1 MILGAIGGWMQ
12 DALDNS
18 AVGRLMHGP
27 TDVGELRPSTAA
39 ELAVVVRSGLRES
52 SHIGAAV
59 VLDPAGATLAEHG
72 DADALLYPRSTMK
85 FFQAMAVRRA
95 GVRLEG
101 EELVLS
107 AASHIGTP
115 EHVRVVRSILARAG
129 LGEDALQCPAA
140 WPMDSE
146 SRRLATE
153 PARITM
159 GCSGKH
165 AAFLLACV
173 ENGWPIDSYLDPSH
187 PLQRLI
193 LTTVEDYVGEIIS
206 HSGIDGCG
214 APVHAMSLRAL
225 ARGVGRVGVT
235 SDDDEGRLAAAIRR
249 FPWALDN
256 ESVRTVITE
265 TGLVAKSGA
274 EGVFVAAEAD
284 GTAVAIRV
292 LDGSQRAL
300 APVALSLLMQHGTL
314 GLEVGERVTA
324 AVTEKVFGGDEVVGE
339 LYSVV

>member
-1 MILGAIGGWMQ
+1 MILGWAR
-12 DALDNS
+12 DAFDNS
-18 AVGRLMHGP
+18 IAGRVFHGH
-27 TDVGELRPSTAA
+27 TDLGELRPNSAA

-59 VLDPAGATLAEHG
+59 VLDPAGVTLAEHG

-95 GVRLEG
+95 GVTLEG

-115 EHVRVVRSILARAG
+115 EHVRVVRSILKRAG
-129 LGEDALQCPAA
+129 LGEDALQCPVA
-140 WPMDSE
+140 WPMDSA
-146 SRRLATE
+146 SRRLAGE
-153 PARITM
+153 PTRITM

-173 ENGWPIDSYLDPSH
+173 ENGWPIESYLEPSH
-187 PLQRLI
+187 PLQRMI
-193 LTTVEDYVGEIIS
+193 LATVEEFVGESIT
-206 HSGIDGCG
+206 HSGVDGCG

-225 ARGVGRVGVT
+225 ARGVGQVGAA
-235 SDDDEGRLAAAIRR
+235 SDDDDGRLAAAIRR

-256 ESVRTVITE
+256 ESVRTVIAE

-274 EGVFVAAEAD
+274 EGVFVAAEPD
-284 GTAVAIRV
+284 GTAVAVRV

-300 APVALSLLMQHGTL
+300 APVALSLLMQHGAL

-324 AVTEKVFGGDEVVGE
+324 AVSEEVFGGDEIVGE

>member
-1 MILGAIGGWMQ
+1 MILGAIGGWMR
-12 DALDNS
+12 DTFDNS
-18 AVGRLMHGP
+18 AVGRLMHSS
-27 TDVGELRPSTAA
+27 DVLGELRPSSAA

-59 VLDPAGATLAEHG
+59 VLDPSGTTLAEHG

-95 GVRLEG
+95 GVSLEG

-115 EHVRVVRSILARAG
+115 EHVRVVRSILSRAG
-129 LGEDALQCPAA
+129 LDEDALQCPAD
-140 WPMDSE
+140 WPMDAA
-146 SRRLATE
+146 SRRAATE
-153 PARITM
+153 PQRITM

-173 ENGWPIDSYLDPSH
+173 ENGWPIESYLEPSH

-193 LTTVEDYVGEIIS
+193 LSTVEDYIGESIP

-214 APVHAMSLRAL
+214 APVHAMTLRGL
-225 ARGVGRVGVT
+225 ARGVGRIGT
-235 SDDDEGRLAAAIRR
+235 ASEDDAGRLAAAIRR

-256 ESVRTVITE
+256 ASVRTVITE

-274 EGVFVAAEAD
+274 EGVFVAAEPD

-300 APVALSLLMQHGTL
+300 APVALSLLMQHGAL

-324 AVTEKVFGGDEVVGE
+324 AVADKVFGGEEIVGE

>member
-1 MILGAIGGWMQ
+1 MI
-12 DALDNS
+12 DA
-18 AVGRLMHGP
+18 GI
-27 TDVGELRPSTAA
+27 GELRPSSAV

-59 VLDPAGATLAEHG
+59 VLDPSGATLAEHG

-95 GVRLEG
+95 GLELEG

-115 EHVRVVRSILARAG
+115 EHVRVVRSILSRAG
-129 LGEDALQCPAA
+129 LTEDALQCPVA
-140 WPMDSE
+140 WPSDSA
-146 SRRLATE
+146 SRREATE
-153 PARITM
+153 PTRITM

-173 ENGWPIDSYLDPSH
+173 VNEWPIGTYLEPSH

-193 LTTVEDYVGEIIS
+193 LATVEDFVGESIT

-225 ARGVGRVGVT
+225 AVGVGRVGRS
-235 SDDDEGRLAAAIRR
+235 SDTDDGRLAAAIRS
-249 FPWALDN
+249 FPSALDN
-256 ESVRTVITE
+256 ASVRTVITE

-274 EGVFVAAEAD
+274 EGVFVAANDD
-284 GTAVAIRV
+284 GTAVAVRV

-300 APVALSLLMQHGTL
+300 APVALSLLMQHGAL
-314 GLEVGERVTA
+314 DLEVGQRATA
-324 AVTEKVFGGDEVVGE
+324 AVTEQVLGGDEIVGE
-339 LYSVV
+339 LRALV

>member
-1 MILGAIGGWMQ
+1 MR

-18 AVGRLMHGP
+18 IAGHVIHGP
-27 TDVGELRPSTAA
+27 TDVGELRPSSSA

-59 VLDPAGATLAEHG
+59 VLDPTGATLAEHG

-95 GVRLEG
+95 GVELEG

-129 LGEDALQCPAA
+129 LDEDALQCPAA
-140 WPMDSE
+140 WPMDAA
-146 SRRLATE
+146 SRRLAE
-153 PARITM
+153 RPERITM

-173 ENGWPIDSYLDPSH
+173 ENGWPIESYLEPSH

-193 LTTVEDYVGEIIS
+193 LATVEDFVGEGIS

-225 ARGVGRVGVT
+225 ALGVGRVGAT
-235 SDDDEGRLAAAIRR
+235 RNDDDGRLAAAIRR

-256 ESVRTVITE
+256 ESVRTVIAE

-274 EGVFVAAEAD
+274 EGVFVAAEPD

-300 APVALSLLMQHGTL
+300 APVALSLLMQHGAL

-324 AVTEKVFGGDEVVGE
+324 AVSEQVVGGDEIVGE